1 MSMMDKTVLYF
12 GLVEISFDVPDFI
25 FQKIKEQNNKIRYYS
40 KSINILGSVKFINSN
55 QQFIEYDGNGNI
67 LVYGRL
73 KYFKEGISL

>member
-40 KSINILGSVKFINSN
+40 KSINILG
-55 QQFIEYDGNGNI
+55 I
-67 LVYGRL
+67 LIDFSGL
-73 KYFKEGISL
+73 DASLDF

>member
-40 KSINILGSVKFINSN
+40 KSINILGSVCLLYTS
-55 QQFIEYDGNGNI
+55 
-67 LVYGRL
+67 
-73 KYFKEGISL
+73 